1 MSAKEAPSSYRRGP
15 GALRKGVAPVLPDD
29 GQAAP
34 KSATAELQAVNIAFA
49 TLEQGLRVEMLAQQ
63 AACAR
68 LGAAQDD
75 LGNQLATALQE
86 REALAL
92 LEVNARA
99 ETAAVAARLAEAEA
113 LWSAQRAQSESDL
126 QATRRQSSHAQQ
138 ALEEAR
144 SLASQLQAEVA
155 AAQAREADWANR
167 NAEQASAI
175 QSLRSETSKSA
186 EAAAEK
192 ASEKAQAERTHLDS
206 RILELE
212 HALSAAR
219 AHHAQA
225 QLALSEDTERNR
237 SNLSDINQAVELQRT
252 ALAAATESYRLGTEV
267 LHADMAARD
276 RQIAELQDGLDAS
289 TAQAR
294 EYREQLVMARAA
306 AQEVASAHE
315 AREREARESMH
326 YALRKLAADLA
337 IQHDA
342 LCDSLT
348 AEAQS
353 REAALAAQHQGQL
366 DTIRSAFATL
376 EAAQGNAV
384 LELQAQLQDACARE
398 QQLAEQLGQGRT
410 RLESFIE
417 GHMGAMRAL
426 SELHATERRRWLS
439 QQANGQAVAVDSLL
453 SRLQEEAAA
462 GLSLR
467 EEVAAL
473 RRALQAAEVA
483 QLAQLAQAAQ
493 AAQAVQAV
501 QAAQL
506 AQVAEVPAQSAL
518 LPAIPADALRAAGA
532 GAEAT
537 ADAKAVDEELA
548 ALCDALFAE
557 RQHHAALAQQLSAL
571 ARSSAATEAAP
582 PPEHQENSTTA
593 HENLAGPI
601 AAPAAFACDLIL
613 EENTTMSEP
622 PPLDEILALYDEE
635 FVLAAYS
642 ATLHRA
648 PDPAGLQSYLT
659 RLRGG
664 QPKES
669 IFLALAQSPE
679 GRQIE
684 ATRNVAQLL
693 QQRLAMQQGNK
704 VAKLLRRL
712 IGLDSARSFNRADAA
727 ENRLGVKLSALA
739 QSLTASER
747 RLAEVSGSLRSLE
760 QGWVQEQD
768 RQSQVQEQHRQSQ
781 VQEQQRQTQV
791 LEQQRQTHVQEQQL
805 QSQQLAALS
814 AALTGQIAAC
824 LAQLTNRLDEADQR
838 QARLESAVAQAAN
851 VVETAVG
858 GLQLVQDLVREESR
872 RTRAV
877 VGSGQATVLNPPQGR
892 PAAEAVADKVVDPAA
907 FARVREMLMTKA
919 NGS

>member
-1 MSAKEAPSSYRRGP
+1 
-15 GALRKGVAPVLPDD
+15 
-29 GQAAP
+29 
-34 KSATAELQAVNIAFA
+34 
-49 TLEQGLRVEMLAQQ
+49 
-63 AACAR
+63 
-68 LGAAQDD
+68 
-75 LGNQLATALQE
+75 
-86 REALAL
+86 
-92 LEVNARA
+92 
-99 ETAAVAARLAEAEA
+99 
-113 LWSAQRAQSESDL
+113 
-126 QATRRQSSHAQQ
+126 
-138 ALEEAR
+138 
-144 SLASQLQAEVA
+144 
-155 AAQAREADWANR
+155 
-167 NAEQASAI
+167 
-175 QSLRSETSKSA
+175 
-186 EAAAEK
+186 
-192 ASEKAQAERTHLDS
+192 
-206 RILELE
+206 
-212 HALSAAR
+212 
-219 AHHAQA
+219 
-225 QLALSEDTERNR
+225 
-237 SNLSDINQAVELQRT
+237 
-252 ALAAATESYRLGTEV
+252 
-267 LHADMAARD
+267 
-276 RQIAELQDGLDAS
+276 
-289 TAQAR
+289 
-294 EYREQLVMARAA
+294 
-306 AQEVASAHE
+306 
-315 AREREARESMH
+315 
-326 YALRKLAADLA
+326 
-337 IQHDA
+337 
-342 LCDSLT
+342 
-348 AEAQS
+348 
-353 REAALAAQHQGQL
+353 
-366 DTIRSAFATL
+366 
-376 EAAQGNAV
+376 
-384 LELQAQLQDACARE
+384 
-398 QQLAEQLGQGRT
+398 
-410 RLESFIE
+410 
-417 GHMGAMRAL
+417 
-426 SELHATERRRWLS
+426 
-439 QQANGQAVAVDSLL
+439 
-453 SRLQEEAAA
+453 
-462 GLSLR
+462 
-467 EEVAAL
+467 
-473 RRALQAAEVA
+473 
-483 QLAQLAQAAQ
+483 
-493 AAQAVQAV
+493 
-501 QAAQL
+501 
-506 AQVAEVPAQSAL
+506 
-518 LPAIPADALRAAGA
+518 
-532 GAEAT
+532 
-537 ADAKAVDEELA
+537 
-548 ALCDALFAE
+548 
-557 RQHHAALAQQLSAL
+557 
-571 ARSSAATEAAP
+571 
-582 PPEHQENSTTA
+582 
-593 HENLAGPI
+593 
-601 AAPAAFACDLIL
+601 
-613 EENTTMSEP
+613 MSEP

-712 IGLDSARSFNRADAA
+712 IRLDSARSFNRADAA

-791 LEQQRQTHVQEQQL
+791 LEQQL

>member
-348 AEAQS
+348 AEAQI

-483 QLAQLAQAAQ
+483 QLAQLAQLAQ
-493 AAQAVQAV
+493 AAQAV

-791 LEQQRQTHVQEQQL
+791 LEQQL